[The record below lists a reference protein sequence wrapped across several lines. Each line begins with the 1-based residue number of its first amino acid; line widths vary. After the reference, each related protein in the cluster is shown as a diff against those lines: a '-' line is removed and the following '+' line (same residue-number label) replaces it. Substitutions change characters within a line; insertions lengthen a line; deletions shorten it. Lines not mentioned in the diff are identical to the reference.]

1 MDGSGLM
8 MRLGASSPPRVR
20 AEPVKLDFLVDF
32 CCCSDAILLHEDHGN
47 GLAIARRANRD

>member
-1 MDGSGLM
+1 